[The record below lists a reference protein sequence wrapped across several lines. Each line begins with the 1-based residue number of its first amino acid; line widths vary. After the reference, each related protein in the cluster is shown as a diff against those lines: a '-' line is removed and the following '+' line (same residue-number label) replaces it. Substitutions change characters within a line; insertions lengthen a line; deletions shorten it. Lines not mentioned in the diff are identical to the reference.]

1 MVNSEFIANYLLSN
15 NDWGYF
21 PKKLKNYTKQNLLYS
36 QDEAVFFFSE
46 TAFCFL
52 NSSN

>member
-36 QDEAVFFFSE
+36 QDEAVFFLAKQPS
-46 TAFCFL
+46 AF
-52 NSSN
+52 